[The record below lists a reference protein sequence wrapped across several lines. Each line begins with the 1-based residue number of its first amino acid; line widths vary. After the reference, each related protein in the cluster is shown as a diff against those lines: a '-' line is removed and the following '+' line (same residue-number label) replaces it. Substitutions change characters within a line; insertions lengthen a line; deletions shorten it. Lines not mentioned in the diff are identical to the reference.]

1 MHTIYTGRSRLDRI
15 LNIIAHDSLH
25 GFGSTAVVDVLFRG
39 CAVDTERVAKF
50 LDGFFRTTSVVAAGV
65 GSRTREESQVVEAF
79 LEQFDV
85 IRVISSREGRARNF
99 VACQLKPL
107 RPTIRGTAT
116 TPAASTEVVPRTRRT
131 PIANQAIIPALV
143 ARMESIVL
151 AVIGATL
158 SVGVVG
164 FIITG
169 IGISDPT
176 DRFVRSRTSAVAF
189 LLSRALAGTGATSV
203 IFNVIAKRMSDF
215 GGVAVVR
222 DVGVVKHIAIL
233 LVILLRVHFL
243 LLFVLDHRLDFL
255 LLLLDNDIDGNTV
268 VAAAC
273 RIEACFAKFSIV
285 FNRTVLVV
293 QVRNSPAKFLGENSF
308 ESINTAA
315 PAGAFHGD
323 VEINT
328 YRFAL
333 VLGLD
338 GELHDVQNKLI
349 YTWRTEE
356 DMIFIV
362 VPE

>member
-39 CAVDTERVAKF
+39 CAIDTERVAKF

-79 LEQFDV
+79 LE
-85 IRVISSREGRARNF
+85 
-99 VACQLKPL
+99 LKPL

-293 QVRNSPAKFLGENSF
+293 Q
-308 ESINTAA
+308 
-315 PAGAFHGD
+315 
-323 VEINT
+323 
-328 YRFAL
+328 
-333 VLGLD
+333 
-338 GELHDVQNKLI
+338 
-349 YTWRTEE
+349 
-356 DMIFIV
+356 
-362 VPE
+362 